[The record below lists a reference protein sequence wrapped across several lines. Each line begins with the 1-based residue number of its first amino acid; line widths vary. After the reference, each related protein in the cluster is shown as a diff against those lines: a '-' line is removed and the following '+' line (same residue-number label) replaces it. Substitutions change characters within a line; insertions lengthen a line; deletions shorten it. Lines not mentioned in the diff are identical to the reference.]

1 MNIRQAQ
8 LPQGWEIKKLGDVC
22 KLTNGYAFQSKE
34 YTDDGYF
41 VIRMETFKMVTLNL
55 TIHDM

>member
-1 MNIRQAQ
+1 MK
-8 LPQGWEIKKLGDVC
+8 QGWEIKKLGEVC

-41 VIRMETFKMVTLNL
+41 VIRIGNVQDGYIELNNPR
-55 TIHDM
+55 